1 MKRKDLL
8 TLEDMSK
15 KEIEQILKMGI
26 KIKKRPSRYNNSLK
40 GKTLAMIFDKPSTR
54 TRVSFDVG
62 IYQLGGHPIMMK
74 GDECGL
80 DERESTADIAR
91 TLSRF
96 CDGIMIRTFEQKIID
111 DLATYASIPVIN
123 GLTDNYHPC
132 QVLADAMT
140 IYEQQKT
147 LRGIKVAFIGDG
159 NNIANSLIHLAEK
172 TGLNLTVCT
181 PKGYEPKK
189 EVFNKTTSHNIAVTN
204 NILEAV
210 KGVDYIYTDA
220 WASMGQEEEAAKRKK
235 VFKSFQINQN
245 VVSKAAKNVQILHCL
260 PAHRGQEITDE
271 VIDSKNS
278 IVFDQAENR
287 LHVQKAILL
296 KLLG

>member
-15 KEIEQILKMGI
+15 KEIENILKLGI
-26 KIKKRPSRYNNSLK
+26 KIKKRPSHYAGRLK

-80 DERESTADIAR
+80 DERESTADVAR

-96 CDGIMIRTFEQKIID
+96 CDGIMIRTFEQEIVD
-111 DLATYASIPVIN
+111 DLATYGSIPVIN
-123 GLTDNYHPC
+123 GLTDKYHPC

-140 IYEQQKT
+140 IYEQKKK
-147 LRGIKVAFIGDG
+147 LKGVKLAFIGDG
-159 NNIANSLIHLAEK
+159 NNIANSLMHLADK
-172 TGLNLTVCT
+172 TGLELVVCT

-189 EVFNKTTSHNIAVTN
+189 EVVNKIAGKNISITN
-204 NILEAV
+204 NISEAV
-210 KGVDYIYTDA
+210 KNVDYIYTDA
-220 WASMGQEEEAAKRKK
+220 WASMGQEKEAAKRKK
-235 VFKSFQINQN
+235 VFKNFQVNKE
-245 VVSKAAKNVQILHCL
+245 VVSKAAKDVKILHCL
-260 PAHRGQEITDE
+260 PAHRGEEITDE
-271 VIDSKNS
+271 VIDSANS
-278 IVFDQAENR
+278 VVFEQAENR